1 LPNRAGRFNIRDVAD
16 SVHDVDRH
24 GQSRPAGTQA
34 VDRAA
39 RLLIEVLG
47 SAEPMSVGDLARATG
62 LHQSTVS
69 RLLGSLRRHGLIE
82 QVGRRGRIRIGP
94 VIAAAVRRRR
104 SRSMLAEIAKPVLDD
119 LAQVTRETITL
130 GVPVPGGVGHI
141 AQADSPHLLA
151 ATSWIGQV
159 VPLHCTSGGKVLLAF
174 GAAAVR
180 EEPLQRFTS
189 TTITDHERL
198 AKELARVRSRGF
210 AFMIDE
216 FELGLR
222 AVAVPVTEA
231 WGEVVGALAVSG
243 PSVRL
248 PKRRLSQCADLLL
261 RASSRLSGE
270 LAAASVGGE
279 SPLISP

>member
-1 LPNRAGRFNIRDVAD
+1 VAD
-16 SVHDVDRH
+16 SVHDVDEHR
-24 GQSRPAGTQA
+24 QSRPAGTQA
-34 VDRAA
+34 VDRAS
-39 RLLIEVLG
+39 RLLIQVLG
-47 SAEPMSVGDLARATG
+47 STEPLSVGDLARATG

-69 RLLGSLRRHGLIE
+69 RLLASLRRHGLIE
-82 QVGRRGRIRIGP
+82 RVGRRGRVRIGP
-94 VIAAAVRRRR
+94 VILAAARGRR
-104 SRSMLAEIAKPVLDD
+104 SRSMLAEMARPMLHH

-159 VPLHCTSGGKVLLAF
+159 APLHCSAGGKVLLAF
-174 GAAAVR
+174 GAATVGDG
-180 EEPLQRFTS
+180 PLQRFTT
-189 TTITDHERL
+189 TTITDRELL

-222 AVAVPVTEA
+222 AVAVPVTET

-248 PKRRLSQCADLLL
+248 PKRHLSQCADLLL
-261 RASSRLSGE
+261 RASSTLSE
-270 LAAASVGGE
+270 QLAAASVSEE
-279 SPLISP
+279 SLLTPPVSPCE